1 MNHETSTT
9 INQKYY
15 WNQVTFVAHI
25 VFINTCAQAHLQ
37 TVAVN
42 QLSLI
47 SSASQH
53 ELHFTFVVLHR
64 RDLSCGH

>member
-15 WNQVTFVAHI
+15 RNQVTFVAHI